1 MKKSHEF
8 EKNSFILFVLM
19 MSTNVCNYLFQII
32 VGNLLLVE
40 DYGIVNTVISIVAIL
55 TIPTTIITRVCARYI
70 ALFVA
75 TDNEKGIFAILRLL
89 IRLILEI
96 GAVLFVII
104 WFGRNVI
111 TAVFKIEST
120 GYILGALILAIINLG
135 YALSSGMLQGLK
147 KFFPYGIQTIFIAG
161 CKLILSIVFIM
172 LGGRVYGVI
181 GAIFIGSMIAIIYGG
196 IYTWRYVKGALKSE
210 GKQELDLK
218 EFYKYTIGTVVIQGC
233 IIAMTN
239 GDILLVKVFFTDI
252 EAGVYSSAMVIG
264 KIAMYIS
271 TAIVATFF
279 PMVVERHER
288 GEETRGLLKK
298 ALFYGGGMTVV
309 CALGMI
315 ILGKYAIDILFG
327 DRYMEAISILP
338 YVCVYIVP
346 LTFLTILMNYVLA
359 VGKSKILGITVV
371 GGLITIL
378 GLSFVMHESIEQLIS
393 MCGLVMAVV
402 VVINILS
409 LIFIKSEEVDVNEG

>member
-32 VGNLLLVE
+32 VGNLLSVE
-40 DYGIVNTVISIVAIL
+40 DYGVVNTVLSIVAIL
-55 TIPTTIITRVCARYI
+55 TIPTTIITRICARYI

-75 TDNEKGIFAILRLL
+75 SDNKTGIFAVLRLL
-89 IRLILEI
+89 FHLVLEI
-96 GAVLFVII
+96 GIVLFFIV
-104 WFGRNVI
+104 WLGRNAI
-111 TAVFKIEST
+111 TNIFKIEST
-120 GYILGALILAIINLG
+120 GYILGALILAVINLS

-161 CKLILSIVFIM
+161 CKLVLSIVFIL

-181 GAIFIGSMIAIIYGG
+181 GAIVIGTVVAIIYGG
-196 IYTWRYVKGALKSE
+196 IYTWKYIKGALKSK
-210 GKQELDLK
+210 GIQVDLK
-218 EFYKYTIGTVVIQGC
+218 EFYKYTIGTVIIQGC

-239 GDILLVKVFFTDI
+239 GDILLVKVFFSDI
-252 EAGVYSSAMVIG
+252 EAGIYSSAMVIG

-279 PMVVERHER
+279 PMVVERYEK
-288 GEETRGLLKK
+288 GEETLSLLKK
-298 ALFYGGGMTVV
+298 ALFYGGGMTAV
-309 CALGMI
+309 CAIGMI
-315 ILGKYAIDILFG
+315 VLGKYVIGILFG
-327 DRYMEAISILP
+327 DRYIDAILILP

-359 VGKSKILGITVV
+359 VGRSKVLGITVV
-371 GGLITIL
+371 LGLIAIL
-378 GLSFVMHESIEQLIS
+378 GLSTVLHESIKQLIS
-393 MCGLVMAVV
+393 MCGIVLAVV
-402 VVINILS
+402 VIINLIS
-409 LIFIKSEEVDVNEG
+409 LLFNKYQEVNRREG